1 MTPVHITNKMLS
13 KVRDVLRYL
22 KDSKKYADFQES
34 RKTTTSALAARYA
47 KYMQI
52 RRQEEI
58 EEAIDIL
65 AETLR
70 EYGITD
76 NNIKGQIL
84 NELKKHPIG
93 HGETLDSISSLA
105 AAKFMRQCNG
115 YRKLQMQYAFT
126 KKIMRKII
134 LAIYLQCPRM
144 RKNINRYNK
153 NIYKNVK
160 LDPKWTEKYH
170 TQQQKS

>member
-1 MTPVHITNKMLS
+1 MIPVHITNKLLRQ
-13 KVRDVLRYL
+13 VRDIIRYL
-22 KDSKKYADFQES
+22 KDSKKYADFRET
-34 RKTTTSALAARYA
+34 RETITTTSSLAARYA

-76 NNIKGQIL
+76 NNIKQQIL

-105 AAKFMRQCNG
+105 AAKFMRQSNG
-115 YRKLQMQYAFT
+115 YRKLLMQDAFT
-126 KKIMRKII
+126 KKIMRKIT
-134 LAIYLQCPRM
+134 LAIYLQYPRM

-160 LDPKWTEKYH
+160 LD
-170 TQQQKS
+170 QK

>member
-1 MTPVHITNKMLS
+1 MTPVHITNKLLRQ
-13 KVRDVLRYL
+13 VRDVIRHL
-22 KDSKKYADFQES
+22 KNSKRYADFQES
-34 RKTTTSALAARYA
+34 MKTTTSALAARYA

-52 RRQEEI
+52 RRQEEM

-76 NNIKGQIL
+76 NNIKEQIL
-84 NELKKHPIG
+84 NILKKRPMG
-93 HGETLDSISSLA
+93 QGETLDSISSLA
-105 AAKFMRQCNG
+105 AEKFMSQSNG

-126 KKIMRKII
+126 KKIMRKIT

-160 LDPKWTEKYH
+160 LDQKWTDKRH
-170 TQQQKS
+170 I

>member
-1 MTPVHITNKMLS
+1 MTPTHITNKAL
-13 KVRDVLRYL
+13 KQVRHAIRYL
-22 KDSKKYADFQES
+22 KNSKRYAGFQEM
-34 RKTTTSALAARYA
+34 RKTTTSALAVQYI
-47 KYMQI
+47 KYMYFKQ
-52 RRQEEI
+52 QEEI
-58 EEAIDIL
+58 EEATDIL

-76 NNIKGQIL
+76 DNIKQQIL

-93 HGETLDSISSLA
+93 HGETLNSLSSLA
-105 AAKFMRQCNG
+105 AAKFMKQSNG
-115 YRKLQMQYAFT
+115 FRKLQMQYAFAN
-126 KKIMRKII
+126 KMMRKIA

-160 LDPKWTEKYH
+160 LN
-170 TQQQKS
+170 QK

>member
-1 MTPVHITNKMLS
+1 MTPVHITNNVLRQ
-13 KVRDVLRYL
+13 VRHVIRYL
-22 KDSKKYADFQES
+22 KNSKRYADFQEM
-34 RKTTTSALAARYA
+34 RKTTTSALAALYV
-47 KYMQI
+47 KHMQF

-58 EEAIDIL
+58 EEATDIL

-76 NNIKGQIL
+76 NTTKQQIL

-93 HGETLDSISSLA
+93 HGETLDSLSSLA
-105 AAKFMRQCNG
+105 AAKFMGQSNG
-115 YRKLQMQYAFT
+115 FRRLQMQYAFK
-126 KKIMRKII
+126 KKIMRKIT
-134 LAIYLQCPRM
+134 LTIYLQYPRM

-160 LDPKWTEKYH
+160 LDPK
-170 TQQQKS
+170 

>member
-1 MTPVHITNKMLS
+1 MTPVHITDKLL
-13 KVRDVLRYL
+13 KQVRHVIRYL
-22 KDSKKYADFQES
+22 KDSKRYADFQET
-34 RKTTTSALAARYA
+34 RKTTTSALAARHA
-47 KYMQI
+47 KYIQI
-52 RRQEEI
+52 RRQEEM

-105 AAKFMRQCNG
+105 AAKFMRQSNG
-115 YRKLQMQYAFT
+115 YRRLLMQYAFT
-126 KKIMRKII
+126 KKIMRKVT
-134 LAIYLQCPRM
+134 LTIYLQCPRM
-144 RKNINRYNK
+144 RENINRYNK

-160 LDPKWTEKYH
+160 LDPKWTEKHH